1 MVIILKNIIKR
12 FNNKIGE
19 EQKDKEKDDYNIN
32 DMENKK
38 EIIDSKEI
46 KERFIFINVN
56 DKISNKLKY

>member
-1 MVIILKNIIKR
+1 MKI
-12 FNNKIGE
+12 NNKIGE

-56 DKISNKLKY
+56 DKINKLKY